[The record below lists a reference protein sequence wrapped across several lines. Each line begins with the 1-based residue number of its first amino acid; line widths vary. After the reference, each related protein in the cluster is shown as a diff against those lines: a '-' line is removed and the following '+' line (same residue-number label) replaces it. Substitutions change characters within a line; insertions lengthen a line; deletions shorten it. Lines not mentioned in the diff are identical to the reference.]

1 VCGRKTVNRVHNVIT
16 TYGYDN
22 KSRLTGQQTA
32 GAVVTLTMDAVD
44 NVLVKW
50 YQGHASTTMTVD
62 AASRLQTANQAGI
75 ITTFTFD
82 GAVNQTVSH
91 TLGRIATST
100 FDGENR
106 NTKIVWANGEISTYT
121 WLQQHAKDESGAG
134 AAGLHDDLGRDELCR
149 RVLKCRCELLT

>member
-1 VCGRKTVNRVHNVIT
+1 VNTVDNVIT

-50 YQGHASTTMTVD
+50 YQGQAPITMTVD

-82 GAVNQTVSH
+82 GAGNQTVSH
-91 TLGRIATST
+91 TLGSIATST

-121 WLQQHAKDESGAG
+121 WQGYNSMRRTNQEPGQPVYTTIWDGTNY
-134 AAGLHDDLGRDELCR
+134 LGEY
-149 RVLKCRCELLT
+149 